1 MRRERGDQG
10 IDYLAAIGLGNPGS
24 EYRETRHNIGGRVIE
39 SICEEFSLTVQ
50 PGKGHYYYAKKDNLL
65 LVRPT
70 TYMNNSGIA
79 IYDIVHSFSL
89 SLEDILIISDDMDL
103 PFGKL
108 RLRKSG
114 SDGGHNG
121 LASVIYHLDS
131 EDIPRLRI
139 GIGRTESQDE
149 VSWVLSAFSRE
160 EEEHLPEI
168 IDNAAKA
175 LFLWANEDIE
185 IAMSKIN

>member
-1 MRRERGDQG
+1 
-10 IDYLAAIGLGNPGS
+10 
-24 EYRETRHNIGGRVIE
+24 
-39 SICEEFSLTVQ
+39 
-50 PGKGHYYYAKKDNLL
+50 
-65 LVRPT
+65 
-70 TYMNNSGIA
+70 MNNSGIA